1 MSNEVIGL
9 KSRDDDQAVALQSVQ
24 AQGKLQG
31 LMLRMKL
38 RQVYRNTTD
47 ENMECVYTF
56 PLAWGSVLLGMAVEL
71 NGKRMTG
78 TVAEKKEAETRYEK
92 AIQTGDLPVM
102 LERSGKDLYTA
113 NLGNLQ
119 PGDEVVIEIEYAQL
133 LRFEGG
139 MLRLSLPTTI
149 APRYGDEHVQGG
161 LARHQTAAAST
172 LAEYR
177 LYLTLDI
184 SSPLAQGTISSPSH
198 TVQQV
203 KHQSGVTVKL
213 QSNAW
218 LDRDFVLNILG
229 LKDMTFA
236 TASADA
242 TQPGQ
247 YTLLSSAV
255 AYWEAPGSRPAS
267 LRMKV
272 LVDGSGSMQGD
283 SNAQAKDALD
293 WLFHQLQTT
302 DEVSLSRFGSNTL
315 HVLPRLQACTSA
327 YQRRLRS
334 EARNIK
340 ADLGGTEMDDALR
353 SVIAITHEDEK
364 TVHAASILLITDGEV
379 WNIEN
384 IVATVRK
391 SGHRLFAL
399 GVGSAPAE
407 SLLRELAEV
416 SGGACEMVSP
426 NQSMQQ
432 AVGRLLDRMRKSCAV
447 ETRLIDAEELL
458 YQSPG
463 PREITQGDTIH
474 QWAQVNSLPSKA
486 PTMQWTLNG
495 QTHSRQADNLVW
507 DEEGVLPRLCAA
519 QRLLDTTD
527 EERQRA
533 MALQY
538 QLVTKHT
545 NFILVHERAVGE
557 KAQDLPLLQQI
568 AQMQAAGAGG
578 YGSVDL
584 SENLSMSLSQPMLR
598 MGSNNTAFVLNHSSN
613 KSLNTPSVWRTSRT
627 QSSDKIRGMASS
639 GMDDIEIPAFLRKQG
654 DVPDEKIAA
663 KVAPGLT
670 SSVVQSIAKMVAKG
684 TDVLTQRQKPNMPSK
699 PKHSVDSSQTAKAV
713 QAPSAQTYSQSAQE
727 FATVLKTLNSPNNPL
742 VEILQL
748 FNKHALGNRTF
759 RSALSVTL
767 GASQIGFMTAFVLH
781 HAKQLGSPAMVW
793 AVILFWLADA
803 KGMEMDRHAMRLI
816 EAEIAKLD
824 GDSVEDLRRQL
835 ESSSTVSQTI

>member
-1 MSNEVIGL
+1 MSDEVMGL
-9 KSRDDDQAVALQSVQ
+9 KSLDDDQAIALQSVQ
-24 AQGKLQG
+24 ANGKVQG
-31 LMLRMKL
+31 LTLRMKL

-47 ENMECVYTF
+47 DNLECVYTF
-56 PLAWGSVLLGMAVEL
+56 PLAWSSVLLGMAVEL

-92 AIQTGDLPVM
+92 AIQSGDLPVM

-119 PGDEVVIEIEYAQL
+119 PGDEVVIEVEYAQL
-133 LRFEGG
+133 LRLEGG

-149 APRYGDEHVQGG
+149 APRYGDEHKQGG
-161 LARHQTAAAST
+161 LARHQTTASSGI
-172 LAEYR
+172 ADYR
-177 LYLTLDI
+177 LYLNLEI
-184 SSPLAQGTISSPSH
+184 SSPLDQGTISSPSH

-203 KHQSGVTVKL
+203 KHQNGVTVKL

-236 TASADA
+236 TVSADV

-255 AYWEAPGSRPAS
+255 AYWEAPNNRPAS

-293 WLFHQLQTT
+293 WLFHQLQVD
-302 DEVSLSRFGSNTL
+302 DEVSFTRFGSETL
-315 HVLPRLQACTSA
+315 HILPRLQVCSPA

-364 TVHAASILLITDGEV
+364 AVQAASILLITDGEV

-447 ETRLIDAEELL
+447 ETRLIDVDEML

-463 PREITQGDTIH
+463 PKEMTQGDTIH
-474 QWAQVNSLPSKA
+474 QWAQVHAHPTTA
-486 PTMQWTLNG
+486 PTMQWTMNG
-495 QTHSRQADNLVW
+495 QTHARQADNLIW
-507 DEEGVLPRLCAA
+507 DEDGVLPRLCAA
-519 QRLLDTTD
+519 QRMLDITD
-527 EERQRA
+527 EERQRS

-545 NFILVHERAVGE
+545 NFILVHERNEGE
-557 KAQDLPLLQQI
+557 KAEDLPKLQQI

-578 YGSVDL
+578 YGSAQQDPRIAQYSMAI
-584 SENLSMSLSQPMLR
+584 SESLS
-598 MGSNNTAFVLNHSSN
+598 
-613 KSLNTPSVWRTSRT
+613 TPSVWRTNRT
-627 QSSDKIRGMASS
+627 QSVERFSMMARSDMDVNGLSSS
-639 GMDDIEIPAFLRKQG
+639 GMDDIEIPSFLRKQTSE
-654 DVPDEKIAA
+654 DDSATAQISVPEPVQATFLDNLIDTATA
-663 KVAPGLT
+663 LLT
-670 SSVVQSIAKMVAKG
+670 A
-684 TDVLTQRQKPNMPSK
+684 SK
-699 PKHSVDSSQTAKAV
+699 PRKKTDNTSGDQAV
-713 QAPSAQTYSQSAQE
+713 QLKIFLQSLGNP
-727 FATVLKTLNSPNNPL
+727 TNPL
-742 VEILQL
+742 AEMLHR
-748 FNKHALGNRTF
+748 FNAEALVSSTF

-767 GASQIGFMTAFVLH
+767 KTTKTNFMTDFIMM
-781 HAKQLGSPAMVW
+781 HAKALGSPALVW
-793 AVILFWLADA
+793 ACLMLWLADI
-803 KGMEMDRHAMRLI
+803 KGLPLDRHARRLI
-816 EAEIAKLD
+816 ESVISKLD
-824 GDSVEDLRRQL
+824 PVARENLTQQLDSI
-835 ESSSTVSQTI
+835 SGAGK